1 MMCMKYEVTL
11 DYLNVF
17 QLPICRVDFKL
28 LFKKKKK
35 KKRNPY
41 PLDLCGIAV
50 VNKIPHRSCSQ
61 PK

>member
-1 MMCMKYEVTL
+1 MSPEDVEIVFFVMCMKYEVTL

-35 KKRNPY
+35 KKEKKETRTRWIFVE
-41 PLDLCGIAV
+41 LL
-50 VNKIPHRSCSQ
+50 
-61 PK
+61 